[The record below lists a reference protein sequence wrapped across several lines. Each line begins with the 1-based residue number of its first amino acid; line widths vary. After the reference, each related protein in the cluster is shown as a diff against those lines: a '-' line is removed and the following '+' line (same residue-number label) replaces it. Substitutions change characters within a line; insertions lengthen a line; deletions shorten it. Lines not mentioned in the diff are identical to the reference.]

1 MAEGTALEATL
12 GLLPSAFCPVLAQV
26 WVNTTVLCCC
36 HLLVPLILPWGLSL
50 VTLCTLRFHVLL
62 TTALV
67 RTLSAHL
74 SGAMGWPFWP
84 QPAQV
89 GLELSQSST
98 APWLL
103 CRGKSKAA
111 LMETGPPPCS
121 GTGQHER
128 AAVLQDRLVFPSERA
143 WMQRWWCG
151 VSPQERVLSGR
162 VRQG

>member
-12 GLLPSAFCPVLAQV
+12 GLLPSASCPVLAQV

-36 HLLVPLILPWGLSL
+36 HLWVPLILPWGLSL

-89 GLELSQSST
+89 GLELSQSMAS
-98 APWLL
+98 
-103 CRGKSKAA
+103 
-111 LMETGPPPCS
+111 
-121 GTGQHER
+121 
-128 AAVLQDRLVFPSERA
+128 
-143 WMQRWWCG
+143 
-151 VSPQERVLSGR
+151 LSGK
-162 VRQG
+162 VRGSVNGDWPSTLLWDRTA